1 MNDSSLQF
9 DRTCHVLYSRACKKQ
24 IKSKIALYYPPEQR
38 EAVWTQ
44 VQLKYVGFI
53 SGWRTDLGG
62 KSNFH
67 NGPGGNYDCVALMA
81 YYTVCK
87 EVTGLAEIEE
97 MESELFLPAEV
108 QRHMFFEFGS
118 KENHFKYRD
127 AVMKAYPYGNY
138 PVFDG
143 FDHMQYQIRDPKG
156 FAEML
161 DSVIEKN
168 AIPRLDF
175 LLE

>member
-24 IKSKIALYYPPEQR
+24 IKSKIALHYPPEQR

-67 NGPGGNYDCVALMA
+67 NGREAIT
-81 YYTVCK
+81 TV
-87 EVTGLAEIEE
+87 
-97 MESELFLPAEV
+97 S
-108 QRHMFFEFGS
+108 
-118 KENHFKYRD
+118 
-127 AVMKAYPYGNY
+127 
-138 PVFDG
+138 
-143 FDHMQYQIRDPKG
+143 
-156 FAEML
+156 
-161 DSVIEKN
+161 
-168 AIPRLDF
+168 RLWHITPSAKR
-175 LLE
+175 